1 MIRYQITDAPY
12 KPGNP
17 VLGYV
22 NIVNGVPCPDGLDE
36 TAAEAIYGYL
46 TSINYVWLPRNKTMP
61 DFNDQDPEHI
71 RAAMNGLDCEGYH
84 AEEVPESE
92 ISSNKQG
99 LENPKIHPL
108 TNSLNW
114 QQKAVIK
121 QQVADGLAYPEEED
135 EESQAYRLKVTGELL
150 RERT

>member
-1 MIRYQITDAPY
+1 MNIKFKITDAPY

-36 TAAEAIYGYL
+36 TAAEAVWGYL

-61 DFNDQDPEHI
+61 EFDDQNEEHI

-84 AEEVPESE
+84 AEEVSESK
-92 ISSNKQG
+92 ISSNEQG
-99 LENPKIHPL
+99 LEKPKIHPL

-114 QQKAVIK
+114 QQKAVIE
-121 QQVADGLAYPEEED
+121 QQVRDGLAYAEEESA
-135 EESQAYRLKVTGELL
+135 EAQAYRIKVLSEM
-150 RERT
+150 RKE

>member
-1 MIRYQITDAPY
+1 MNIRYQISDSPF

-46 TSINYVWLPRNKTMP
+46 TSINYVWLPSTKSMP
-61 DFNDQDPEHI
+61 EFDDQNPAHI

-84 AEEVPESE
+84 AEEVSESK
-92 ISSNKQG
+92 ISSNEQG
-99 LENPKIHPL
+99 LEKPKIHPL
-108 TNSLNW
+108 TNSLDW
-114 QQKAVIK
+114 QQKAVIE
-121 QQVADGLAYPEEED
+121 QQVRDGLAYAEEESA
-135 EESQAYRLKVTGELL
+135 EAQAYRIKVLSEM
-150 RERT
+150 RKE